1 MQSLIDTSFLSTYV
15 DICRQI
21 SSLLSELAIVYDCEI
36 RNFVINNCCLIY
48 HFSLLFL
55 FLCLADAS
63 CLCWTKN
70 LVKLMTYKSSSA
82 GGDYWFEHSIYGV
95 GEARY
100 LKRRITLKRCLKTY
114 YICCPQNIICCSVLM
129 SQYILT
135 HFLRDTRI
143 N

>member
-1 MQSLIDTSFLSTYV
+1 MDSIDRVNEVGLKLIKQNSWFLEINLHWECRELSIYIQIC
-15 DICRQI
+15 DINCRFFF
-21 SSLLSELAIVYDCEI
+21 SSL
-36 RNFVINNCCLIY
+36 
-48 HFSLLFL
+48 SLFI
-55 FLCLADAS
+55 CLADAS

-82 GGDYWFEHSIYGV
+82 MGDFWFDHAIYGV